1 MGATL
6 TGADRKP
13 FAYLTTDFREGLPR
27 LSPDGRWLA
36 YNSNESKRLEVYVI
50 SFPVKGGKWQIS
62 TNGGGQPFWSPGGRE
77 LYFYSADRKIMAVDI
92 QSGAKF
98 SAGVPHSLFDVAL
111 NTGNASFSVSKNGKF
126 LLPVLTEENSAAP
139 MSVILNWP
147 QMLNPR

>member
-1 MGATL
+1 MAGWSKAST
-6 TGADRKP
+6 
-13 FAYLTTDFREGLPR
+13 PR
-27 LSPDGRWLA
+27 PSA
-36 YNSNESKRLEVYVI
+36 YVI

-62 TNGGGQPFWSPGGRE
+62 TNGGGQPFWSHDGRE
-77 LYFYSADRKIMAVDI
+77 LYFYSADKKIMAVDI

-98 SAGVPHSLFDVAL
+98 SAGVPHPLFDVPL
-111 NTGNASFSVSKNGKF
+111 NTGNTSFSVSKIGRF